1 MVTETLMDWIL
12 TSIVVL
18 MAVEIVLMLLAKAIE
33 IIMDVRWFR
42 KRR

>member
-1 MVTETLMDWIL
+1 MVTETLMDCIL

-18 MAVEIVLMLLAKAIE
+18 MAVEIVLILLAKTIE

>member
-1 MVTETLMDWIL
+1 MATETLMDWIL

-33 IIMDVRWFR
+33 IIMDVQTSNI
-42 KRR
+42 